1 MMKRKSIIGVMGG
14 DDTVG
19 AQESD
24 AKLVGAFL
32 TETQNIVLSGGRCIE
47 ERGVKNAAMLGA
59 KNRSQAT
66 TPARLIGI
74 LPDDRPRE
82 WDETQDRC
90 LFLWTGLN
98 HKERD
103 AINGVTPDAL
113 IFFAGSSGTL
123 CELAFALQAKKPV
136 LFWRAAQILRKKF
149 EEHIEDG
156 DVDVYLAS
164 ALTACKKKLG
174 SVLGVEHDTSVSVL
188 RETLCRGLASAE
200 DFRGEI
206 RDLVAE
212 AIRQAHDPSGAS
224 GFPGFC
230 EDRNSKERFELIVE
244 RISA

>member
-1 MMKRKSIIGVMGG
+1 MGG

-32 TETQNIVLSGGRCIE
+32 TEAQNILLTGGRCIE
-47 ERGVKNAAMLGA
+47 QRGVKNAAMLGA
-59 KNRSQAT
+59 RERSQKTA
-66 TPARLIGI
+66 PARLIGI

-82 WDETQDRC
+82 WDETQDHS

-98 HKERD
+98 HRERD
-103 AINGVTPDAL
+103 AINGITPDAL

-123 CELAFALQAKKPV
+123 CELAFALHAPKAV
-136 LFWRAAQILRKKF
+136 LFWRATQILQNKF
-149 EEHIEDG
+149 KEHFEDG
-156 DVDVYLAS
+156 EVDSYLSS
-164 ALTACKKKLG
+164 ALAACKTKLG
-174 SVLGVEHDTSVSVL
+174 SVSGVDSDTPVSAL
-188 RETLCRGLASAE
+188 RATLSRGLASAE

-212 AIRQAHDPSGAS
+212 SIRRANNPSGAS
-224 GFPGFC
+224 GFPGFR
-230 EDRNSKERFELIVE
+230 EERNSKERFELIVE